1 MTVIEKAEIPCVEG
15 KEAEFEAQ
23 LPKALPILR
32 AAAGCTSVSIG
43 RGVENPSTYLLLVGW
58 DGVEAHTAFAKTA
71 EFGEFVGLVKDFFA
85 GPPGAVH
92 FAPLHEL

>member
-15 KEAEFEAQ
+15 KEAEFEGL

-32 AAAGCTSVSIG
+32 AAAGCQGVSIA
-43 RGVENPSTYLLLVGW
+43 RGIENPSTYLLLVTW
-58 DGVEAHTAFAKTA
+58 DAVEAHTAFTKTA
-71 EFGEFVGLVKDFFA
+71 EFGEFVGLIKDFFA

-92 FAPLHEL
+92 YAPLHDL

>member
-1 MTVIEKAEIPCVEG
+1 MTVTEKAEILCIEG

-32 AAAGCTSVSIG
+32 AAAGCHFVSIAKG
-43 RGVENPSTYLLLVGW
+43 IENPSTYLLLITW
-58 DGVEAHTAFAKTA
+58 DDVDAHVSFTKTA